1 MIAHMNN
8 GHYNVISLIQPET
21 IELMHKK
28 HSYGKD
34 LFHLSSRWEFAG
46 YGLGIIHYADNL
58 LDHGGSTIGYQSLW
72 SFNKSDKSGYII
84 LTNVNGLLYGKK
96 NFDSVW
102 MTVSSVDKLLKLEYS
117 TSNFKVYIMI
127 GIIGININ
135 ILYFRRRFRIKREKA
150 KN

>member
-1 MIAHMNN
+1 M
-8 GHYNVISLIQPET
+8 
-21 IELMHKK
+21 
-28 HSYGKD
+28 
-34 LFHLSSRWEFAG
+34 
-46 YGLGIIHYADNL
+46 
-58 LDHGGSTIGYQSLW
+58 LDHGGSTIGYQILW
-72 SFNKSDKSGYII
+72 RFNKSGKSGYII

-102 MTVSSVDKLLKLEYS
+102 MTVSSLDKLLKLEYS